1 MEIQQEGVQ
10 CKIKRKNGDSYD
22 SLYFGTFQYK
32 DKDNEY
38 PVASIKLQK
47 GNLGFVK
54 LDCVYFEPAPYII
67 DKFGKKIYF
76 EE

>member
-1 MEIQQEGVQ
+1 MEIQ
-10 CKIKRKNGDSYD
+10 
-22 SLYFGTFQYK
+22 QYK